1 MSNNNYYITE
11 KGYKRQ
17 KCSLYLQKKVYEKLI
32 EISEKNELSISEC
45 GQRLMVQ
52 SMGLFDEM
60 YIDSLKTSTA
70 YYNNLSYKSQVI
82 YHLYLSKIFISP
94 TSIIPALPTDYK

>member
-17 KCSLYLQKKVYEKLI
+17 KCSLYLQKNVYLQKKVYEKLI

-52 SMGLFDEM
+52 SMGL
-60 YIDSLKTSTA
+60 I
-70 YYNNLSYKSQVI
+70 
-82 YHLYLSKIFISP
+82 
-94 TSIIPALPTDYK
+94 

>member
-32 EISEKNELSISEC
+32 EISEKNELSISISEC

-52 SMGLFDEM
+52 SMGLN
-60 YIDSLKTSTA
+60 S
-70 YYNNLSYKSQVI
+70 
-82 YHLYLSKIFISP
+82 
-94 TSIIPALPTDYK
+94 

>member
-1 MSNNNYYITE
+1 MVLSILTIQKSQMTMQNNSSKEKEMSNNNYYITE

-17 KCSLYLQKKVYEKLI
+17 KCSLYLQKKVYEILI

-52 SMGLFDEM
+52 SMGL
-60 YIDSLKTSTA
+60 I
-70 YYNNLSYKSQVI
+70 
-82 YHLYLSKIFISP
+82 
-94 TSIIPALPTDYK
+94 

>member
-1 MSNNNYYITE
+1 MINNNYYITE

-17 KCSLYLQKKVYEKLI
+17 KCSFYLQEKVYKKLI

-52 SMGLFDEM
+52 SMGL
-60 YIDSLKTSTA
+60 
-70 YYNNLSYKSQVI
+70 VG
-82 YHLYLSKIFISP
+82 
-94 TSIIPALPTDYK
+94 

>member
-1 MSNNNYYITE
+1 MVLSILTIQKSQMTMQNNSSKEKEMSNNNYYITE

-17 KCSLYLQKKVYEKLI
+17 KCSLYLQEKVYKKLI

-52 SMGLFDEM
+52 SMGL
-60 YIDSLKTSTA
+60 IG
-70 YYNNLSYKSQVI
+70 
-82 YHLYLSKIFISP
+82 
-94 TSIIPALPTDYK
+94 

>member
-17 KCSLYLQKKVYEKLI
+17 KCSLYLQKKVYEKLS

-52 SMGLFDEM
+52 SMGLNSQDYSSTHLRFVEFV
-60 YIDSLKTSTA
+60 SLRNS
-70 YYNNLSYKSQVI
+70 LVSVR
-82 YHLYLSKIFISP
+82 
-94 TSIIPALPTDYK
+94 

>member
-1 MSNNNYYITE
+1 MVLSILTIQKSQMTMQNNSSKEKEMSNSKYYITE

-17 KCSLYLQKKVYEKLI
+17 KCSLYLQEKVYKKLI

-52 SMGLFDEM
+52 SMGL
-60 YIDSLKTSTA
+60 I
-70 YYNNLSYKSQVI
+70 
-82 YHLYLSKIFISP
+82 
-94 TSIIPALPTDYK
+94 

>member
-1 MSNNNYYITE
+1 MVLSILTIQKSQMTMQNNSSKEKEMSNNNYYITE

-52 SMGLFDEM
+52 SMGL
-60 YIDSLKTSTA
+60 I
-70 YYNNLSYKSQVI
+70 
-82 YHLYLSKIFISP
+82 
-94 TSIIPALPTDYK
+94 

>member
-17 KCSLYLQKKVYEKLI
+17 KCSLYLQEKVYKKLI

-52 SMGLFDEM
+52 SMGLVGW
-60 YIDSLKTSTA
+60 ILKPHR
-70 YYNNLSYKSQVI
+70 VI
-82 YHLYLSKIFISP
+82 ILISDRKVKIFPHSFFVKYLFHR
-94 TSIIPALPTDYK
+94 SL

>member
-52 SMGLFDEM
+52 SMGLK
-60 YIDSLKTSTA
+60 LKTLQV
-70 YYNNLSYKSQVI
+70 YYNILYCKCQVFFCFLCI
-82 YHLYLSKIFISP
+82 R
-94 TSIIPALPTDYK
+94 

>member
-1 MSNNNYYITE
+1 MSNNSYYITE

-52 SMGLFDEM
+52 SMGL
-60 YIDSLKTSTA
+60 I
-70 YYNNLSYKSQVI
+70 
-82 YHLYLSKIFISP
+82 
-94 TSIIPALPTDYK
+94 

>member
-1 MSNNNYYITE
+1 MVLSILTIQKSQMTMQNNSSKEKEMSNNTYYITE

-17 KCSLYLQKKVYEKLI
+17 KCSLYLQEKVYKKLI

-52 SMGLFDEM
+52 SMGL
-60 YIDSLKTSTA
+60 IG
-70 YYNNLSYKSQVI
+70 
-82 YHLYLSKIFISP
+82 
-94 TSIIPALPTDYK
+94 

>member
-45 GQRLMVQ
+45 GQRLD
-52 SMGLFDEM
+52 GAKYGFDWM
-60 YIDSLKTSTA
+60 RQYIDSLLQTLQSNYT
-70 YYNNLSYKSQVI
+70 NLS
-82 YHLYLSKIFISP
+82 
-94 TSIIPALPTDYK
+94 

>member
-11 KGYKRQ
+11 KGFKRQ
-17 KCSLYLQKKVYEKLI
+17 KCSLYLQEKVYKKLI

-52 SMGLFDEM
+52 SMGL
-60 YIDSLKTSTA
+60 I
-70 YYNNLSYKSQVI
+70 
-82 YHLYLSKIFISP
+82 
-94 TSIIPALPTDYK
+94 

>member
-1 MSNNNYYITE
+1 MSNSNYYITE
-11 KGYKRQ
+11 KGYKRR

-52 SMGLFDEM
+52 SMGL
-60 YIDSLKTSTA
+60 I
-70 YYNNLSYKSQVI
+70 
-82 YHLYLSKIFISP
+82 
-94 TSIIPALPTDYK
+94 

>member
-1 MSNNNYYITE
+1 MINNNYYITE

-17 KCSLYLQKKVYEKLI
+17 KCSFYLQEKVYKKLIEISDKKLI

-52 SMGLFDEM
+52 SMGL
-60 YIDSLKTSTA
+60 I
-70 YYNNLSYKSQVI
+70 
-82 YHLYLSKIFISP
+82 
-94 TSIIPALPTDYK
+94 

>member
-17 KCSLYLQKKVYEKLI
+17 KCSLYLQQEKVYKKLI

-52 SMGLFDEM
+52 SMGL
-60 YIDSLKTSTA
+60 I
-70 YYNNLSYKSQVI
+70 
-82 YHLYLSKIFISP
+82 
-94 TSIIPALPTDYK
+94 

>member
-1 MSNNNYYITE
+1 MQNNSSKEKEMSNNNYYITE

-17 KCSLYLQKKVYEKLI
+17 KCSLYLQEKVYKKLI

-52 SMGLFDEM
+52 SMG
-60 YIDSLKTSTA
+60 A
-70 YYNNLSYKSQVI
+70 NLIKN
-82 YHLYLSKIFISP
+82 P
-94 TSIIPALPTDYK
+94 TGIL